1 MEWLP
6 ILQTVSFLL
15 VILVTLLFA
24 YQVLYLYL
32 PLLRHFRQKK
42 QVSDAEPL
50 RYAVLIAA
58 RNEEM
63 VLPHLLDS
71 IRAQDYPA
79 DHIDMFVVA
88 DNCTDNT
95 AQVAE
100 EHGATVFKRFNKQLI
115 GKGRALHYLLEMI
128 QCHIGWEKYDAFL
141 VFDADN
147 LLEPDFIRNIN
158 TLPAQGYQAF
168 CGYRNTKNFGT
179 NWLTSGYGLWYLH
192 ESGHMNLSR
201 SMLKTGAHVNG
212 TGFGFTRELLEKIG
226 GWNFYTLTEDIEFNN
241 YCATNG
247 IKIGYCYDAVLYD
260 EQPLTFS
267 QSWKQRTRWAKG
279 GIQVSFKYIA
289 NVLRG
294 LFQGGWGSYTC
305 GELLTLSF
313 WGFCLGSFTS
323 VFTILTSCLS
333 LSHVRFLQWFAL
345 MIIFAYLGMAFIGL
359 MTVMYEWKR
368 IRATTREKII
378 SVLTFPLFMVTFV
391 PITICAVFSKTKWD
405 PIAHT
410 VAISNADL
418 AK

>member
-1 MEWLP
+1 MELLP
-6 ILQTVSFLL
+6 FLQTVSLIL
-15 VILVTLLFA
+15 VALVTLLFV
-24 YQVLYLYL
+24 YQAFYLWI
-32 PLLRHFRQKK
+32 PLLRRKK
-42 QVSDAEPL
+42 QGTVEKYT
-50 RYAVLIAA
+50 RFAVLIAA
-58 RNEEM
+58 RNEEL

-71 IRAQDYPA
+71 IRSQDYPA

-95 AQVAE
+95 AKVAE
-100 EHGATVFKRFNKQLI
+100 EHGATVYQRFNKQVV
-115 GKGRALHYLLEMI
+115 GKGHALHYLLDKI
-128 QCHIGWEKYDAFL
+128 QCHCGWEKYDAFL

-147 LLEPDFIRNIN
+147 LLEPDYFRNIS

-201 SMLKTGAHVNG
+201 SMMKTGGHVNG
-212 TGFGFTRELLEKIG
+212 TGFGFTSQLLEKMG
-226 GWNFYTLTEDIEFNN
+226 GWNFFTLTEDIEFNN

-279 GIQVSFKYIA
+279 GIQVSFKYVR

-305 GELLTLSF
+305 YELLSLSF
-313 WGFCLGSFTS
+313 WGFGLGGLTS
-323 VFTILTSCLS
+323 VVTTLTAYLS
-333 LSHVRFLQWFAL
+333 LPPILFLIL
-345 MIIFAYLGMAFIGL
+345 SVISTLLAYFSMAFVGL
-359 MTVMYEWKR
+359 LTVIYEWRR
-368 IRATTREKII
+368 IRATTREKIL
-378 SVLTFPLFMVTFV
+378 SVFTYPLFVVTFV
-391 PITICAVFSKTKWD
+391 PITLCAIFSKNKWE

-410 VAISNADL
+410 VAISTADL
-418 AK
+418 LK

>member
-1 MEWLP
+1 MQLLTV
-6 ILQTVSFLL
+6 LQTAC
-15 VILVTLLFA
+15 VILMGLVTVLFA
-24 YQVLYLYL
+24 YQVFFLYI
-32 PLLRHFRQKK
+32 PLLRRKK
-42 QVSDAEPL
+42 QAPNAEPL

-58 RNEEM
+58 RNEQM

-79 DHIDMFVVA
+79 DYIDMFVVA

-100 EHGATVFKRFNKQLI
+100 EHGAIVFKRFNKQLI

-147 LLEPDFIRNIN
+147 LLEPDYFRNIN

-294 LFQGGWGSYTC
+294 LFQGGWGSATC
-305 GELLTLSF
+305 FELLTLSF
-313 WGFCLGSFTS
+313 WGFCLGGFTS
-323 VFTILTSCLS
+323 ALTLLTSYLS
-333 LSHVRFLQWFAL
+333 VSHVRFLELSAM
-345 MIIFAYLGMAFIGL
+345 MIVFAYLGMAFVGL
-359 MTVMYEWKR
+359 MTVIYEWKR

-378 SVLTFPLFMVTFV
+378 SVFTFPLFVATFM
-391 PITICAVFSKTKWD
+391 PITIYAVFTKTKWE